1 METPIVSFLY
11 GYINIQ
17 ESARDRSEKKNAKQ
31 SEITIEVCNFI

>member
-17 ESARDRSEKKNAKQ
+17 DSARDRSEKNAKQ